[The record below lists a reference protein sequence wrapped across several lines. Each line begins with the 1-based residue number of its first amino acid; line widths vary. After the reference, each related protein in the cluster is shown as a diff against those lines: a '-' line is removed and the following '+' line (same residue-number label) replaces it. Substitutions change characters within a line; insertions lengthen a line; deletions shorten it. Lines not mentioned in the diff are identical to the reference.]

1 MRALNSCSVSAR
13 HCGLFIA
20 SQDEVRGV
28 GSIVQLRLNIII
40 MINTKRFIEVA
51 RRWQSIATKGRKRLS
66 FPRINGD
73 GSVSSSKASSVP
85 SKGHFVVYSSDQKHF
100 AIPSTYL
107 YSDIFQ
113 GLFKMS
119 EEEYGLQSEGPITM
133 PCDSIIMEYIVSI
146 IKAALAK
153 ELEKICLTL

>member
-1 MRALNSCSVSAR
+1 
-13 HCGLFIA
+13 
-20 SQDEVRGV
+20 
-28 GSIVQLRLNIII
+28 